1 MGKKKF
7 ETIMD
12 TIVLGAEESA
22 ELAEAKANAK
32 DVKVEVTSE
41 LETAKEPGP
50 SEIVIETEL
59 EKNDLQR
66 QLDEANKKASE
77 RAAEYTKLQHDYVNL
92 KNRNAEAESAKKA
105 AEAKAAEAEQA
116 KEAAEERAEKAEKA
130 KEAAEKAAEEAKAKA
145 ADFKKQL
152 DDIEKTHQGEISD
165 LEETHKNELQGQIN
179 AGSDKLNSQKSDYE
193 QKLRQKD
200 DDREAEMAKLE
211 EAHREEL
218 KKLEATHRTEIDAK
232 VEAAKAELT
241 AENKKLKERI
251 AELERSN
258 LEGVAYQAMTS
269 ELTAFV
275 KKEDASFAKDS
286 AKLDDDFGEAL
297 DALMGEL
304 DALMGEHQK
313 SRKALQKDHE
323 AKLAAEG
330 QRIINDSIAKVK
342 ADQEARAQADQ
353 EARELREDEE
363 YRDKLDARIEAKKAK
378 AKAEVSN
385 GSIEA

>member
-1 MGKKKF
+1 MGKHKYDKM
-7 ETIMD
+7 MD
-12 TIVLGAEESA
+12 TVVLGMDEPVESV
-22 ELAEAKANAK
+22 ESK
-32 DVKVEVTSE
+32 DVKVEVVSE
-41 LETAKEPGP
+41 STTAKKPEPSE

-59 EKNDLQR
+59 EKNDLQK

-92 KNRNAEAESAKKA
+92 KNRNAELEKQQKTVDDKIEEAKK
-105 AEAKAAEAEQA
+105 A

-152 DDIEKTHQGEISD
+152 DEIEKTHQGEISD

-200 DDREAEMAKLE
+200 TDHEAEMAKLE
-211 EAHREEL
+211 EAHQDEL
-218 KKLEATHRTEIDAK
+218 KKLEATHRAEIDAK
-232 VEAAKAELT
+232 IEAAT
-241 AENKKLKERI
+241 ADFADKNKKLQSRI
-251 AELERSN
+251 DELERAN
-258 LEGVAYQAMTS
+258 LEGVAYQSMTT

-275 KKEDASFAKDS
+275 KKEGSGYAKKSSELDNSFED
-286 AKLDDDFGEAL
+286 KLDG
-297 DALMGEL
+297 LMGEL
-304 DALMGEHQK
+304 DALIGEHQK
-313 SRKALQKDHE
+313 SKKALQKE
-323 AKLAAEG
+323 YEQNLAAEG

-342 ADQEARAQADQ
+342 ADQEARAQAEK